1 MTEIKSYPV
10 DSDKLKNNV
19 LFCALQK
26 FYNQC
31 PTEDKQMFLDI
42 INGKYDY
49 MLDQKRIDTFAETIK
64 SEYSYDKGYQK
75 LLQIFNI
82 SR

>member
-1 MTEIKSYPV
+1 M
-10 DSDKLKNNV
+10 KNNI
-19 LFCALQK
+19 LEIPKTTKNDDIFK
-26 FYNQC
+26 
-31 PTEDKQMFLDI
+31 KILDI